1 VLTVLVIGIGRRDEG
16 YEQFLAIGRQSLSG
30 DED

>member
-1 VLTVLVIGIGRRDEG
+1 VLVIGIGRRDEG
-16 YEQFLAIGRQSLSG
+16 YEQFLVIGRQSLSG